1 MHLIAL
7 SYISQRL
14 VSRRGSPT
22 CSASQS
28 KYSTWL
34 QPKKN
39 ESTLSAQAHPITRAG
54 NCLARQRALCFA
66 HPFRPQRVRVALRR
80 PGLLHAAVVLEHGSQ
95 HVALARQCGASGQD
109 GGHPLG
115 LQLERLEDDALEQ
128 TTTREFCIIAT
139 SAYYL
144 SYAGTIRSES
154 LYLGW
159 YPDEGEARRVLWRED
174 VLVQW
179 PDAVVVDGEPVQVE
193 EGEMAAIPEGM
204 AISCVEFQQSEPSF
218 GSGKSLLSPSAQPC
232 AVKNSVCSDR

>member
-14 VSRRGSPT
+14 ASRRGSPT
-22 CSASQS
+22 WSASQS

-34 QPKKN
+34 QPKKKKKRKHDL
-39 ESTLSAQAHPITRAG
+39 SSGTLIRAG
-54 NCLARQRALCFA
+54 NCLARQRAPCFA

-80 PGLLHAAVVLEHGSQ
+80 PGLLHAAVVLEHSSQ

-115 LQLERLEDDALEQ
+115 LQLERLEDDAPEQ
-128 TTTREFCIIAT
+128 TTTREFCFIAT

-144 SYAGTIRSES
+144 SYAATIRSES

-159 YPDEGEARRVLWRED
+159 
-174 VLVQW
+174 
-179 PDAVVVDGEPVQVE
+179 
-193 EGEMAAIPEGM
+193 
-204 AISCVEFQQSEPSF
+204 
-218 GSGKSLLSPSAQPC
+218 
-232 AVKNSVCSDR
+232 